1 MDGRLSPDAFGA
13 SDLEYSDYP
22 MDRDI
27 KSRIGHSR
35 PNQNFNGPS
44 YYVDEYGQPV
54 EYNDDNNDGYN
65 NEDLDI

>member
-1 MDGRLSPDAFGA
+1 
-13 SDLEYSDYP
+13 

-35 PNQNFNGPS
+35 PNQNFNGPA

-54 EYNDDNNDGYN
+54 EYNDDDNNDEYN